1 MSYDM
6 YNSTD
11 VKFHYEWHCDYLL
24 YVDNEYIA
32 VRSNWDCNAP
42 DEYELVQAG
51 PQPAPVPLFASAW
64 DAECPF

>member
-1 MSYDM
+1 MF
-6 YNSTD
+6 NLNE

-24 YVDNEYIA
+24 YVDNAYIA

-51 PQPAPVPLFASAW
+51 PQPAPVLLFASAW